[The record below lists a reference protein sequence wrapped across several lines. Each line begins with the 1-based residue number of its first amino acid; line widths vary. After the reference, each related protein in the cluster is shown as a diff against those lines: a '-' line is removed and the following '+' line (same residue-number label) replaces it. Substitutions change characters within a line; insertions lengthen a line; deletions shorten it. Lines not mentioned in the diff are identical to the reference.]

1 MGIPTHTTPT
11 NNMQHL
17 PIALLLAFCALFAVV
32 PIMAQNAACDIRLD
46 AFPGSTSC
54 DGTRYCA
61 YANETNCNTLRLGS
75 TLFGSKVNCPAKT
88 YEIYT
93 ATDCSDSPVNTVAN
107 NDCSRVSS
115 TAFSVHVSFDSQCS
129 SAASVQSWVSY
140 FLF

>member
-17 PIALLLAFCALFAVV
+17 PIALLLAFC
-32 PIMAQNAACDIRLD
+32 DIRLD

-61 YANETNCNTLRLGS
+61 YAKANETNCNTLRLGS
-75 TLFGSKVNCPAKT
+75 TLFGSKVNCTAKT

>member
-1 MGIPTHTTPT
+1 
-11 NNMQHL
+11 MQHL
-17 PIALLLAFCALFAVV
+17 PIALLLVFCALFVVV
-32 PIMAQNAACDIRLD
+32 PIMAQSDACDIRLD

-61 YANETNCNTLRLGS
+61 FAKANETNCGTLRLGS
-75 TLFGSKVNCPAKT
+75 TVFGSKVNCTAKT

-93 ATDCSDSPVNTVAN
+93 STDCSDASPVNTVSN
-107 NDCSRVSS
+107 NDCSRVAS

-129 SAASVQSWVSY
+129 SAASVQSWMSY